1 MKLNLVTAVA
11 ALVTCSGAWSEIIYL
26 DCQTTNREL
35 TEQGGYDR
43 VFVIDT
49 ITDKVFVHYD
59 YGYMAT
65 GTVEVIA
72 GSFQLSFPSEPEIP
86 DVEISRVTGK
96 YRTTFVG
103 SPDVGQ
109 CQGVDSANLKF

>member
-1 MKLNLVTAVA
+1 MKSRLLVAVA
-11 ALVTCSGAWSEIIYL
+11 ALIACSGAWSEIIYL
-26 DCQTTNREL
+26 DCKTANREL

-49 ITDKVFVHYD
+49 ITDKVSVHYD

-65 GTVEVIA
+65 GTVEIIA

-103 SPDVGQ
+103 SADLGQ
-109 CQGVDSANLKF
+109 CQSADPANLKF